1 MAIQAVLAGA
11 AAGAAGTT
19 ALDAVTFLD
28 MVVRG
33 RPASST
39 PQTTVEEIADKTH
52 VPIPGDEDERSNRTS
67 ALGSLS
73 GIAAGVST
81 GIAVGLATDWIRNRG
96 QSLPVAVTGVAAALG
111 AMLGGNGPM
120 TLLGVTDPRK
130 WSTTDWLSDV
140 VPHVAYGLVT
150 AWTLDR
156 VNRSRQPHRT
166 AARRLLSRV
175 S

>member
-1 MAIQAVLAGA
+1 MAAQAVLAGA
-11 AAGAAGTT
+11 VAGAAGTT
-19 ALDAVTFLD
+19 ALDAMTYLD

-39 PQTTVEEIADKTH
+39 PQTTVEQVADRTG
-52 VPIPGDEDERSNRTS
+52 VPIPGDEDKRSNRTS
-67 ALGSLS
+67 ALGSLT
-73 GIAAGVST
+73 GIAAGVGT
-81 GIAVGLATDWIRNRG
+81 GIAVGLASDWLRHRG
-96 QSLPVAVTGVAAALG
+96 QALPVAVTGVAASLG

-130 WSTTDWLSDV
+130 WSTSDWLSDV

-156 VNRSRQPHRT
+156 VNRSRKPHRT
-166 AARRLLSRV
+166 AARRLLRKV
-175 S
+175 